1 MKGDLDLKRTV
12 LCPVALAGHFIFAPF
27 AAAAESVTKVG
38 TFNDWSLYADAN
50 TPHVFC
56 FVSSEPKSS
65 EPSGAS
71 RTTPLIYISAWPK
84 DGVKAEIS
92 LRMGFPVKSG
102 SEPSV
107 KVGDAQFKLFGAE
120 DRIYVK
126 DAAVE
131 LKLVDAMKKGADLT
145 AEATSER
152 GNTITD
158 TYSLSGLGQAMA
170 KIQEVCF

>member
-1 MKGDLDLKRTV
+1 MKGGLELKRIG
-12 LCPVALAGHFIFAPF
+12 LGSAALAGHLIFAPF

-65 EPSGAS
+65 EPTGAS
-71 RTTPLIYISAWPK
+71 RTTPLIYISAWPE
-84 DGVKAEIS
+84 DGVKAEVS
-92 LRMGFPVKSG
+92 LRMGFPVKAG
-102 SEPSV
+102 SEPSI
-107 KVGDAQFKLFGAE
+107 KIGDSQFKLFGSE

-126 DAAVE
+126 DATVE
-131 LKLVDAMKKGADLT
+131 LKMVDAMKRGAELK

-152 GNTITD
+152 GRTITD
-158 TYSLSGLGQAMA
+158 SYSLSGLGQATA
-170 KIQEVCF
+170 KMQEICY